1 MKQTLLESFLDVV
14 SYFNELSIA
23 EVAVA
28 ICDTEKFI
36 AYQPAKTLDHKI
48 KVGDEIKLGTVAGT
62 ALSSGK
68 RVFRRVGKE
77 VYGIPYIG
85 IGLPI
90 KDSQG
95 NIIGAI
101 SLNETTNRQDEV
113 RTLADDLSNYAIE
126 ISATTQELSAQSQEI
141 AASGEE
147 LKNLN
152 NEVKNKVTETN
163 IILKTIHEIT
173 SQTYLLGLNAA
184 IEAAR
189 AGDHGRG
196 FGVVAGEIRKL
207 SNSSEVSLK
216 AIEETLTSL
225 NMNYQKLGSQIEQ
238 ISNASTSQAAA
249 IEQVSASA
257 QELSSMA
264 KKLLEFSDTLIE
276 ES

>member
-1 MKQTLLESFLDVV
+1 MKQALLESFLDVV
-14 SYFNELSIA
+14 SYLNDLTIA

-28 ICDTEKFI
+28 ISDTEKI
-36 AYQPAKTLDHKI
+36 LAYYPAKNLDHKI
-48 KVGDEIKLGTVAGT
+48 LVGDKIKPGTVVQT
-62 ALSSGK
+62 AISSGK

-77 VYGIPYIG
+77 VYGTAYIG

-113 RTLADDLSNYAIE
+113 RTLADDLSNYAVE

-141 AASGEE
+141 ASSGEE
-147 LKNLN
+147 LKYLN
-152 NEVKNKVTETN
+152 NEVKNKVAETS

-207 SNSSEVSLK
+207 SNSSAASLK

-225 NMNYQKLGSQIEQ
+225 NINYKKLGSQIEL
-238 ISNASTSQAAA
+238 ISNSSTSQAAA
-249 IEQVSASA
+249 IEQVAASA

-264 KKLLEFSDTLIE
+264 KRLLEFSDTLIE